1 MEVCFNE
8 TWGTICHYIH
18 PWRWN
23 ISQANVVC
31 QQLGYSG
38 ASKIIASLIL
48 YIVTYFIEKSTFGF
62 GRGSLPVLVKYVYC
76 QGYESNLAECTYRTT
91 GLSDC
96 LRYRSDVVG
105 VQCNTSITQ
114 IMFFKCTWHCMNTTR
129 FFL

>member
-8 TWGTICHYIH
+8 TWGTICDYIH
-18 PWRWN
+18 PWDWN

-38 ASKIIASLIL
+38 AGKVLL
-48 YIVTYFIEKSTFGF
+48 CIVQWYAQHFFIEQSTFGF

-76 QGYESNLAECTYRTT
+76 RGYESNLAECTYRTT

-96 LRYRSDVVG
+96 VRYGSDIIG
-105 VQCNTSITQ
+105 VQCISSIARLQ
-114 IMFFKCTWHCMNTTR
+114 VLI
-129 FFL
+129 